1 LLFLLAD
8 AFADV
13 LPAAL
18 GLGTAGADAALFDL
32 TEAFLTSAFF
42 TAFLSDCVS
51 GLLRIKLAE
60 DTVF

>member
-8 AFADV
+8 AFAEV

-18 GLGTAGADAALFDL
+18 GFGTMSDVAALFDL
-32 TEAFLTSAFF
+32 TEDFLTSAFF

-51 GLLRIKLAE
+51 GLLRIKLGE